1 MSNVSKILI
10 LCVDIDDDV
19 GGERLG
25 VRTPVIGREDVLKV
39 AMDYILRY
47 PDDSDANAI
56 FGAIQLYDSMKTS
69 FGENNIE
76 VALVAG
82 SSKGDVMANMKVLRE
97 VSDVIGKFNADGIV
111 LVSDGPSDEAAADVI
126 RSIRPIISIKRIVVK
141 QTRGGFEEVAVL
153 TRYYILKA
161 LMEPQLRKYTVGLPA
176 LIILIYAAWLFI
188 PLSIKGLV
196 SSILLLSIGMGLLG
210 FALNIH
216 KPIVKFARSY
226 EVTFFL
232 SIVSSFLLAIYVAI
246 DLVVLRSPPLSSLI
260 SPGFTLINA
269 MGFVLGIIV
278 GVNAMEIYSKSRML
292 PYGHVVAISMVSPP
306 LFILI
311 SLAYGFINGIIQLD
325 VILAYM
331 LIYFAV
337 NLVVLLTLVEVRRR
351 RRHYA

>member
-19 GGERLG
+19 GERLG

-141 QTRGGFEEVAVL
+141 QTRGFEEVAVL

-246 DLVVLRSPPLSSLI
+246 DLVVLRSPLSSLI

-292 PYGHVVAISMVSPP
+292 PYGHVVAISMVSP

>member
-19 GGERLG
+19 GERLG

-56 FGAIQLYDSMKTS
+56 FGAIQLYDSMRAS
-69 FGENNIE
+69 FGEKNIE

-141 QTRGGFEEVAVL
+141 QTRGFEEVAVL

-176 LIILIYAAWLFI
+176 LIILIYSAWLFI

-196 SSILLLSIGMGLLG
+196 SSILLLSIGTGLLG

-216 KPIVKFARSY
+216 KPIIKFARSY

-246 DLVVLRSPPLSSLI
+246 DLVVLHSPLSSLI
-260 SPGFTLINA
+260 SPGFTFINA

-278 GVNAMEIYSKSRML
+278 GVNAMEVYSKTRRL
-292 PYGHVVAISMVSPP
+292 PYGHVVAISMVSP
-306 LFILI
+306 LFILM
-311 SLAYGFINGIIQLD
+311 SLAYGFINGNIQFE

-337 NLVVLLTLVEVRRR
+337 NLVVLLALVEVRRR

>member
-19 GGERLG
+19 GERLG

-56 FGAIQLYDSMKTS
+56 FGAIQLYDSMRTS
-69 FGENNIE
+69 FGEKNIE

-97 VSDVIGKFNADGIV
+97 VNDIIGKFNADGIV

-126 RSIRPIISIKRIVVK
+126 RSIRPIISTKRIVVK
-141 QTRGGFEEVAVL
+141 QTRGFEEVAVL

-176 LIILIYAAWLFI
+176 LIILIYSAWLFI
-188 PLSIKGLV
+188 PPSIKGLV

-210 FALNIH
+210 FALDIH
-216 KPIVKFARSY
+216 KPIVRFARSY

-232 SIVSSFLLAIYVAI
+232 FIVSSFLLAIYVAI
-246 DLVVLRSPPLSSLI
+246 DLAVLHSSLSSLI

-278 GVNAMEIYSKSRML
+278 GVNAMEIYSKTRRI
-292 PYGHVVAISMVSPP
+292 PYGHVVAISMVSP
-306 LFILI
+306 LFILM
-311 SLAYGFINGIIQLD
+311 SLAYGFINGEIQLD

-337 NLVVLLTLVEVRRR
+337 NLVVLLALVEVRRR
-351 RRHYA
+351 RHYA